1 MPWTVVIDAFAVRA
15 CMHAWAVW
23 IVSLDTCLTM
33 TPVALLHPLA
43 PLPTDIQ
50 TSHIAG
56 GAMFAV
62 AGVLIAV
69 GVAIKA
75 RRDRRTA
82 GYTQVDGNVAPRTEV
97 AARWTR
103 RAG

>member
-23 IVSLDTCLTM
+23 IVSPDTCLTM
-33 TPVALLHPLA
+33 TPVALLHRLA

-69 GVAIKA
+69 GVAINA
-75 RRDRRTA
+75 A
-82 GYTQVDGNVAPRTEV
+82 APQV
-97 AARWTR
+97 TR
-103 RAG
+103 RLTATSRR